1 MGSIHERTS
10 QRVYELAV
18 LVTAPVC
25 GVLLVVLRVRPQ
37 SVEVAMPDVIK
48 VCWEFGLIVVGVAGL
63 LGMFWPGQLGTGLG
77 IELAAV
83 LMLGAIAAMY
93 VVSVLVVAGAQAV
106 VAASFVGAVAIG
118 SWLRSMEIVRS
129 LRWIIRMHQAGID
142 PWPEAKT

>member
-10 QRVYELAV
+10 QRVYEFAV

-48 VCWEFGLIVVGVAGL
+48 VCWEIGLIVVGVAGL

-129 LRWIIRMHQAGID
+129 LRWIIRMHHAGID
-142 PWPEAKT
+142 PWPETKT